1 MSGITSIKYSL
12 EKIGEAELDH
22 ELVKEV
28 LVKVKDVGQS
38 GRTVSLEELAMIV
51 NWVKK
56 MNEEVKDVH

>member
-1 MSGITSIKYSL
+1 M
-12 EKIGEAELDH
+12 DH
-22 ELVKEV
+22 DLVKEV
-28 LVKVKDVGQS
+28 VVKVKDVGQS